1 MAASSSASSS
11 ASPRS
16 PRRVL
21 LVEDSQ
27 DTVDLITMALVRQGW
42 SVEAAARADEALSRL
57 AERPF
62 DLVISHL
69 NLPDQVATAMLR
81 QAREAGSLATT
92 SVLIITGQATVDNPD
107 DYPVLRKPLDI
118 DALVRQAASI
128 LGSEAPPAAVGEES
142 GVVELV
148 LYYTPPWPSSMK
160 ARRNLEKILKAYEA
174 DAVRLTMR
182 DLGEHPDMAEKD
194 GVVFSP
200 TLIKRSPGA
209 PVWMLGDLSDSTA
222 VTDLLLAAGIKPR
235 S

>member
-1 MAASSSASSS
+1 MAATGGASTT
-11 ASPRS
+11 A
-16 PRRVL
+16 RRIL

-27 DTVDLITMALVRQGW
+27 DTVDLISLALGRQGW
-42 SVEAAARADEALSRL
+42 QVVAAARADEALALL

-69 NLPDQVATAMLR
+69 NLPDRIATAMLR
-81 QAREAGSLATT
+81 EAREAGSLAAT

-118 DALVRQAASI
+118 DALVKQVRAI
-128 LGSEAPPAAVGEES
+128 LEGSGPDGKADES
-142 GVVELV
+142 AVVELV

-174 DAVRLTMR
+174 DTVHLTMR
-182 DLGEHPDMAEKD
+182 DLGEHPDLAESD

-222 VTDLLLAAGIKPR
+222 VTDLLLASGVKPR
-235 S
+235 G

>member
-1 MAASSSASSS
+1 M
-11 ASPRS
+11 
-16 PRRVL
+16 PRRIL

-27 DTVDLITMALVRQGW
+27 DTLDLISLALGRQGW
-42 SVEAAARADEALSRL
+42 KVEAAARADEALARL

-69 NLPDQVATAMLR
+69 NLPDRVATAMLR
-81 QAREAGSLATT
+81 EAREAGSLAAT

-118 DALVRQAASI
+118 DALVKQVRAI
-128 LGSEAPPAAVGEES
+128 LEGSGPDVEADES
-142 GVVELV
+142 AVVELV

-174 DAVRLTMR
+174 DTVHLTMR
-182 DLGEHPDMAEKD
+182 DLGEHPDLAESD

-222 VTDLLLAAGIKPR
+222 VTDLLLASGVKPR
-235 S
+235 R

>member
-1 MAASSSASSS
+1 MGASSKPASATG
-11 ASPRS
+11 
-16 PRRVL
+16 RRIL

-27 DTVDLITMALVRQGW
+27 DTLDLMTLALVRNGW
-42 SVEAAARADEALSRL
+42 QVEAAARADEALARL

-81 QAREAGSLATT
+81 EAREAGSLAST
-92 SVLIITGQATVDNPD
+92 SVLIITGQATPDNPD

-118 DALVRQAASI
+118 AALVRQVTSI
-128 LGSEAPPAAVGEES
+128 LEGGSTAPPSAGES
-142 GVVELV
+142 TIVELV

-160 ARRNLEKILKAYEA
+160 ARRNLEKILKGYEGS
-174 DAVRLTMR
+174 AVHLTVR
-182 DLGEHPDMAEKD
+182 DLGEHPDLAERD

-200 TLIKRSPGA
+200 TLIKRAPGA

-222 VTDLLLAAGIKPR
+222 VTDLLLASGLKPR
-235 S
+235 P